1 MATLITRWLF
11 YGWMLLVT
19 ANLVLGTIN
28 DAGTTKLLSGMLDII
43 DVSAEIDAQQNEQIR
58 RLLLEQ
64 TNIVD
69 AITHRYEREEVK

>member
-43 DVSAEIDAQQNEQIR
+43 DVSAEIDTQQNEQIR